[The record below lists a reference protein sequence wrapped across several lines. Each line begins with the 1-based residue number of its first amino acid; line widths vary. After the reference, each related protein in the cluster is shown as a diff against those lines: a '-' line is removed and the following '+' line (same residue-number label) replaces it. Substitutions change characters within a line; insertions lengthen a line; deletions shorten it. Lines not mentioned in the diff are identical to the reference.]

1 MEARFQRIVEQL
13 ERKKGTHPHLA
24 HLWQSYMKIKKQR
37 FLQYCSC
44 CENIIDRLSEEPD
57 MDPNTILTIFILMT
71 HCTTDLN
78 RIY

>member
-1 MEARFQRIVEQL
+1 MEDRFQRIVEQL

-24 HLWQSYMKIKKQR
+24 HLRQSYMKIKKQR
-37 FLQYCSC
+37 FLQYCLY
-44 CENIIDRLSEEPD
+44 CENMIDRMASQPD

-78 RIY
+78 RIF